1 MFLKISLILSVLLQ
15 FGAAFLAFGLIKRS
29 KFSISWILISSAF
42 LLMAIRRLFEF
53 FMIINS
59 QVNEKEALL
68 NSWIAV
74 IISSLIFIGTFYI
87 RQIFDLQ
94 KEIDR
99 LREENEAKILS
110 AVIKAEENERSKTA
124 KELHDGL
131 APLLSTTKMFVT
143 AIDKEKSSDNNLQI
157 LNKMEEVVDSSITTL
172 KEISNNV
179 SPHILNNFGLEV
191 AIKKYINN
199 ISISSEIKINF
210 ISNIKETRFKDE
222 IEIVLYRIF
231 CELITNSIKHSKC
244 KKIDINIFAS
254 ENQIEVF
261 YADDGIG
268 FDKKILEKTEGMGL
282 SNIFSRIKSV
292 NGTIEYN
299 TNIKKGFWMK
309 IKTPI
314 NEQN

>member
-1 MFLKISLILSVLLQ
+1 MVLKISLILSVLMQ
-15 FGAAFLAFGLIKRS
+15 FGATFLAFGLIKKS
-29 KFSISWILISSAF
+29 KFSVSWILISSAF

-94 KEIDR
+94 KEIDK
-99 LREENEAKILS
+99 LRKENQAKILS
-110 AVIKAEENERSKTA
+110 AVITGEENERSKTA

-131 APLLSTTKMFVT
+131 APLLSTSKMFIT
-143 AIDKEKSSDNNLQI
+143 AIDKEKISDNNLQI

-179 SPHILNNFGLEV
+179 SPHILNNFGLDV
-191 AIKKYINN
+191 AIKKHINN
-199 ISISSEIKINF
+199 INISPQIKINF
-210 ISNIKETRFKDE
+210 ISNIKETRFKNE
-222 IEIVLYRIF
+222 IEIVLYRII
-231 CELITNSIKHSKC
+231 CELIANSLKHAKC

-254 ENQIEVF
+254 ENQIEIF

-268 FDKKILEKTEGMGL
+268 FDKKNIEKTDGMGL
-282 SNIFSRIKSV
+282 SNIFSRIKSI

-299 TNIKKGFWMK
+299 TNINKGFWMK
-309 IKTPI
+309 IKNPI